1 MNVKNIKQMA
11 LRQLEK
17 YFKEE
22 NQQTLRIKQQLFT
35 LQNKYNATENQLLLS
50 WLLQHPSGIIPVVG
64 TTQIKRIKELMAATS
79 IQWETEDW
87 FSVLVASQGHKVP

>member
-1 MNVKNIKQMA
+1 MA
-11 LRQLEK
+11 WRPLGT

>member
-1 MNVKNIKQMA
+1 MA
-11 LRQLEK
+11 WRPLGT

-64 TTQIKRIKELMAATS
+64 TTQIKRKKELMAATS